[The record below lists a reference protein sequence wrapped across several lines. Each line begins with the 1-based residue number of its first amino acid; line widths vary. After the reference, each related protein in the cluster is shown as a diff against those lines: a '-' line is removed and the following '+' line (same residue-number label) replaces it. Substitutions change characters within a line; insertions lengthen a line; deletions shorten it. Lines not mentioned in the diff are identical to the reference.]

1 METLMQAPE
10 TSQSA
15 LERIIEQLKTA
26 SQETLEQVRHFFQ
39 LDSDATTEV
48 SVVTVATTTVAGE
61 APENDTVLESEPDQP
76 ETETENGLELAAT
89 TEETENVETFDLPQP
104 IEEPTTEEL
113 QNEISSDEIEQ
124 QETENAAIDVLIG
137 ETPKAD
143 FEIRLDEIYSIRVV
157 ANEVVNSIED
167 LQNEVAILRAQVNG
181 MFTQEQLEDKV
192 KELVATALRERFV

>member
-1 METLMQAPE
+1 MQAPE